1 MKYALLIY
9 TKPGSFESLAEEE
22 QHAVHAEYMALAGD
36 PRCLGGEQLQGLET
50 ATTVRVSDG
59 GTLTTDGPFADTKE
73 VFAGFYLFDLDSLD
87 EALGVAAR
95 VPAARIGGS
104 VEVRPIVEQPER
116 VAS

>member
-1 MKYALLIY
+1 
-9 TKPGSFESLAEEE
+9 
-22 QHAVHAEYMALAGD
+22 
-36 PRCLGGEQLQGLET
+36 
-50 ATTVRVSDG
+50 
-59 GTLTTDGPFADTKE
+59 